1 MVSDYLKKKNYLFCI
16 LNLIYFT
23 KKLKKWDGIGSMFC
37 PFKNTKGSNLTNK
50 LIMII
55 NQKFKEK
62 LNLNFIFQFYV
73 QVKSFCSKTIET
85 P

>member
-1 MVSDYLKKKNYLFCI
+1 MQLFQCFVH
-16 LNLIYFT
+16 L
-23 KKLKKWDGIGSMFC
+23 
-37 PFKNTKGSNLTNK
+37 KNTKRSNLTNK

-73 QVKSFCSKTIET
+73 QVNSF
-85 P
+85 

>member
-1 MVSDYLKKKNYLFCI
+1 MQLVQCFVHL
-16 LNLIYFT
+16 
-23 KKLKKWDGIGSMFC
+23 
-37 PFKNTKGSNLTNK
+37 KNTKRSNLTNK